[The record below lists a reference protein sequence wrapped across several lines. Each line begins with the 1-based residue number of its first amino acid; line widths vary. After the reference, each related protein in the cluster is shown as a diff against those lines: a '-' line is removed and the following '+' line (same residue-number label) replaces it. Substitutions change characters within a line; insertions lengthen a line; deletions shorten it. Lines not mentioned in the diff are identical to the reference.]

1 MEQAR
6 TFRNGAGR
14 EIMAIMVP
22 IYNEPD
28 CTNATC
34 HVHLPSQ
41 KILGMLD
48 VGLSRDALSQSLAV
62 IRGQMIVFTL
72 MVLVITIVGVTALL
86 RRSVFLPL
94 NRLKIFVVQAEEGI
108 EPPSVPPHLPDDL
121 DRMARRIRR
130 LAGRPDPGG
139 EKHSP

>member
-1 MEQAR
+1 
-6 TFRNGAGR
+6 
-14 EIMAIMVP
+14 MAVMAP

-28 CTNATC
+28 CSAAAC

-48 VGLSRDALSQSLAV
+48 IGLSRDTLTQSLAV
-62 IRGQMIVFTL
+62 IRVQMIVFTL

-94 NRLKIFVVQAEEGI
+94 NRLKIFVMQAEEGI

-130 LAGRPDPGG
+130 LARKPEPEPGG
-139 EKHSP
+139 ADRSP